1 MAGLLAV
8 ITLLALVAVATAYA
22 AHIAR
27 RAENHY
33 FKNN

>member
-1 MAGLLAV
+1 MSGLYAV
-8 ITLLALVAVATAYA
+8 LTLLALVAGATTYA